1 MPTAITCI
9 ALISYF
15 IFSCVQL
22 KPVSISMN
30 SQKKNNHDR
39 AILMVII
46 CIMVLIILNIML
58 TTIILTIMKI
68 SEIIIVLQGV
78 YIHYIVSQWRENGFE
93 TGKVT
98 IFYNRDGDLQ
108 KVVIGIIIILHIQ
121 NRFIPSQI

>member
-1 MPTAITCI
+1 
-9 ALISYF
+9 
-15 IFSCVQL
+15 
-22 KPVSISMN
+22 
-30 SQKKNNHDR
+30 
-39 AILMVII
+39 MVII
-46 CIMVLIILNIML
+46 CMMVLIILNIML